1 VKRIKAKQVKGL
13 KLLIIT
19 ALLTFTGQVGFSQN
33 NDMGMI
39 RFFVNVDNGYFEIE
53 INDTMLLKRYKDTLP
68 AGDYTAKVWSPGYV
82 LNRIEFT
89 IVAGKTVEKHVNMVK
104 NNNYIQYEQDY
115 KAYRMQFHKQ
125 FTAPL
130 SLTIASS
137 ISTGVF
143 MVNAYSNQ
151 KKVKEDIQ
159 LYHLSPVTSEISE
172 IKLRIEENNKK
183 YNRQRTAFY
192 INSGFTALLIGGT
205 IWSYLNFKKNYTEP
219 DYKKDSP
226 FKDKF
231 SLNLTPYGCSLA
243 IKL

>member
-1 VKRIKAKQVKGL
+1 MKRIKAKQVKAL
-13 KLLIIT
+13 KLLIVT
-19 ALLTFTGQVGFSQN
+19 ALLTFNGQVGFSQN
-33 NDMGMI
+33 DNTGMI

-68 AGDYTAKVWSPGYV
+68 AGSYTAKVWSPGYV

-89 IVAGKTVEKHVNMVK
+89 IAAGKTVEKHVNMVK
-104 NNNYIQYEQDY
+104 NNNFIQYEQDY

-143 MVNAYSNQ
+143 MVNAYNNK
-151 KKVKEDIQ
+151 KKVLADIE
-159 LYHLSPVTSEISE
+159 LYNLSPVTTEIGE
-172 IKLRIEENNKK
+172 IKLRIAENNKK

-192 INSGFTALLIGGT
+192 INSGFTFLMIGGT
-205 IWSYLNFKKNYTEP
+205 IWSYLNFNKNYAEP
-219 DYKKDSP
+219 DYTKDSP

-243 IKL
+243 LKL